1 MAEQE
6 SAPAKS
12 KGWLKLAVGA
22 VGGIASGVVAM
33 YVTAAVNWV
42 AKPAP
47 PVANFRFD
55 TAGLTVQF
63 HDMSTGGQGWWDF
76 GDGSPLE
83 PVSSDRPT
91 VPHTYPQPGD
101 YTVKMTLHS
110 ILGEAQERSVT
121 VRLSA
126 KAAAEAT
133 RVVSLEA
140 VPISPGGYAPA
151 TFRLTSKVSNAQLC
165 VWDLGDE
172 QPMEVVTGP
181 GEGQDRL
188 VTFRKPG
195 RHLIRLA
202 VVNGPNN
209 DQKSQT
215 VTVQPPPA
223 GALTAMLTVA
233 DSGNQVDSVTN
244 QHIFAASFPPQQTG
258 NTYHF
263 ECPAAAQSGCV
274 FADAKLTSGKSI
286 LPIAGKTELALD
298 AKALNLPRVQNLKL
312 QMTPDRANLKLT
324 GDLVKDTAMPKG
336 KAEIPSFNLL
346 VTLTEQRQTSAD
358 RSLLAGTVMLPAPRG
373 ATPSSGS
380 IPLPK
385 LPSNWVNPTRKLS
398 LELHDGDKVLWKGS
412 DLPNKE
418 LVTMG
423 QRHGLLSA
431 TKAGESVRIE
441 LLDAGGGR

>member
-55 TAGLTVQF
+55 TAGLIVQF

-91 VPHTYPQPGD
+91 VPHTYPQSGD
-101 YTVKMTLHS
+101 YTVKMTLHN
-110 ILGEAQERSVT
+110 ILGEAHERSVT

-126 KAAAEAT
+126 KAAAETT

-151 TFRLTSKVSNAQLC
+151 TFRLTSKLSNAQLC

-188 VTFRKPG
+188 VTFRRPG

-202 VVNGPNN
+202 AVNGPNN

-223 GALTAMLTVA
+223 GALTAMLTVS
-233 DSGNQVDSVTN
+233 DSATQVDSVTH
-244 QHIFAASFPPQQTG
+244 QHVFAASFPPQQTG
-258 NTYHF
+258 NSYHF
-263 ECPAAAQSGCV
+263 ECQAAAQTGYS
-274 FADAKLTSGKSI
+274 FADVKLTTGN
-286 LPIAGKTELALD
+286 LAPQMAGKTELALD
-298 AKALNLPRVQNLKL
+298 VKALKLPRVQNLKL
-312 QMTPDRANLKLT
+312 QFPLDRTTLKLT
-324 GDLVKDTAMPKG
+324 GELVKDATAPKG
-336 KAEIPSFNLL
+336 KAEIPRILL
-346 VTLTEQRQTSAD
+346 PVELTEQRQLPTAQ
-358 RSLLAGTVMLPAPRG
+358 SLLAGTVTLTVPRG

-385 LPSNWVNPTRKLS
+385 MPSNWVNPKRTLRLD
-398 LELHDGDKVLWKGS
+398 LYDGEKVLWQGA
-412 DLPNKE
+412 DLPQNQ
-418 LVTMG
+418 VVIMG
-423 QRHGLLSA
+423 QKRYRLNA
-431 TKAGESVRIE
+431 TRVGESVQIDLR
-441 LLDAGGGR
+441 DGG